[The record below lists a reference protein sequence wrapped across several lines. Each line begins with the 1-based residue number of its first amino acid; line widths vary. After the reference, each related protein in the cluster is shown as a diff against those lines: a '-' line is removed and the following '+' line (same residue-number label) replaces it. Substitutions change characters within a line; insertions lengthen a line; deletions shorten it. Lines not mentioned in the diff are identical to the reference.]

1 MNESVSFD
9 RMADKYDETRGGLV
23 RGNNFATAISPHLPP
38 GSSILEIGVGTGAI
52 ALPLVERGHTV
63 TGVDIS
69 PAMLAHAHGRLGARI
84 AVADAM
90 RLPVR
95 AESVDA
101 VLAVWVMHLVAD
113 RSTVLA
119 ECRRILRP
127 GGRLVV
133 VQAAAKE
140 EPNDVADILQALHG
154 TRGRPADLPG
164 GIGMTPVHES
174 YADFFE
180 FEETPNQT
188 KAIIEARTW
197 SCLWDVSDDDWNTSV
212 QPAVDQ
218 LAALPG
224 PDRLR
229 HRTQSHPLLV
239 FEQ

>member
-9 RMADKYDETRGGLV
+9 RMADKYDETRGGLI
-23 RGNNFATAISPHLPP
+23 RGTSFATTISPQLPA
-38 GSSILEIGVGTGAI
+38 GSFILEIGVGTGAI
-52 ALPLVERGHTV
+52 ALPLVERGHIV
-63 TGVDIS
+63 VGVDIS
-69 PAMLAHAHGRLGARI
+69 SGMLAYAHDRLGARVAI
-84 AVADAM
+84 ADAM
-90 RLPVR
+90 RLPVH

-113 RSTVLA
+113 PSVVLA

-133 VQAAAKE
+133 IQAAAKE
-140 EPNDVADILQALHG
+140 EPSDVADIIAALHR
-154 TRGRPADLPG
+154 TRGRPSDLPYT
-164 GIGMTPVHES
+164 GMTQVHES

-180 FEETPNQT
+180 FEETPNET

-197 SCLWDVSDDDWNTSV
+197 SWLWDISDDDWNTSV

-218 LAALPG
+218 LAALPD
-224 PDRLR
+224 PDRPR

-239 FEQ
+239 FEK